1 MAFDRSV
8 AAPGPRVA
16 RLRDPATIRARAGQI
31 FDAGVAGRLSHFA
44 VDLSKLPAAADLTVA
59 AIRADYPTLDIPYH
73 SRWRHFD
80 VGGID
85 RWGRLVSGFGTDP
98 LERTRAAIDLAVTSV
113 LLDAGA
119 GPDWRYRTHD
129 GVFVR
134 SEGLAVASFDLFAAG
149 AFSAGK
155 TRLRA
160 DAAGLAA
167 FDTARLAS
175 GFQVAPD
182 NPLVGLDG
190 RAALI
195 RRLGDSIAR
204 RPDIF
209 GTPARI
215 GNLADYLSAT
225 ARDGRLPAARVLAAL
240 LEGFENVWPARVV
253 VDGINVGDVGRHP
266 AAEEGL
272 VPFHK
277 LSQWLA
283 YSLFEPLEWLGLN
296 VAGLDELTGL
306 PEYRNGGLFLDTGV
320 LSLREPA
327 AASRAHPADGELVVE
342 WRALT
347 VVLLDRVADLV
358 RDRLGLSQAEFP
370 LAKVLQGGTWTAGRR
385 IAASLRPGGGPP
397 LRVESDGT
405 IF

>member
-1 MAFDRSV
+1 MAPS
-8 AAPGPRVA
+8 PRVA
-16 RLRDPATIRARAGQI
+16 RIRNPATIRARAGQI
-31 FDAGVAGRLSHFA
+31 FAAGIAGDLANFTL
-44 VDLSKLPAAADLTVA
+44 DLSKLDIAADLTVDT
-59 AIRADYPTLDIPYH
+59 IRGDYPSLDIPYH

-85 RWGRLVSGFGTDP
+85 RWARLLPDIGTDAM
-98 LERTRAAIDLAVTSV
+98 ERARSAIDLAVTSV

-119 GPDWRYRTHD
+119 GPAWSYRTGD
-129 GVFVR
+129 GTFVR

-149 AFSAGK
+149 AFSAGASP
-155 TRLRA
+155 LRA
-160 DAAGLAA
+160 DAHALSAFEAGRLAAGL
-167 FDTARLAS
+167 
-175 GFQVAPD
+175 QVSAG

-195 RRLGDSIAR
+195 RKLGSGISR

-215 GNLADYLSAT
+215 GNLADRLSQLAI
-225 ARDGRLPAARVLAAL
+225 DGRLSAATILATL
-240 LEGFENVWPARVV
+240 LDGFEDVWPARVV
-253 VDGINVGDVGRHP
+253 VDGVNVGDVGRHP
-266 AAEEGL
+266 MADEGL

-283 YSLFEPLEWLGLN
+283 YSLLEPLEWLGLQITD
-296 VAGLDELTGL
+296 LDALTGL

-320 LSLREPA
+320 LALRDPDA
-327 AASRAHPADGELVVE
+327 VHRAHPADGELVVE

-347 VVLLDRVADLV
+347 VVLLDRIADLV
-358 RDRLGLSQAEFP
+358 RRRLGVTAAVFP

-385 IAASLRPGGGPP
+385 IAAMRRPGGGPP
-397 LRVESDGT
+397 LRVDSDGT